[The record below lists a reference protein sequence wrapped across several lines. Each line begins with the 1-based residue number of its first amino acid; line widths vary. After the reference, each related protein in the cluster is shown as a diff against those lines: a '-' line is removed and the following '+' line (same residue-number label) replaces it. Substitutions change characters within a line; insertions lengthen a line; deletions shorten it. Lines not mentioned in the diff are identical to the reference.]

1 MGIARQVR
9 ESPQPQGE
17 DEVIA
22 YLVDTTNFP
31 GTGAI
36 TNEAD
41 EIKDSEGNDISTTN
55 LTGAMSVAAA
65 IITTRGVKLLV
76 KDVRYRMEVSWDQ
89 NGNTYETYWFIDA
102 EE

>member
-1 MGIARQVR
+1 MGITRQAK

-17 DEVIA
+17 DEVVA
-22 YLVDTTNFP
+22 YVVDTTNFP

-36 TNEAD
+36 TNEVD

-55 LTGAMSVAAA
+55 LTGAMSVSAPN
-65 IITTRGVKLLV
+65 ITTRGVQLLV
-76 KDVRYRMEVSWDQ
+76 KGVRYRMEVKWDQ